1 MLTVT
6 DVNGTSSTPSMCTQ
20 RPRSTHTSR
29 TSAVLP
35 AISNVFVVL
44 FRTKPRV
51 WVMTPSA
58 CSGRITFFRFL
69 FFSKFSM
76 PNTCNQ
82 GLRSRLIPSPQVKT
96 VFLPSALCTLRFDG
110 HPHLA
115 MDVTASAVSAR
126 MSRFCTMSS
135 SVLLPHAALIFSFH
149 RPHLQLPPPQLQAPP
164 RYPLVSVRSVLVV
177 VEGPPRS
184 CDWHFA

>member
-1 MLTVT
+1 M
-6 DVNGTSSTPSMCTQ
+6 NGTSSTPSMCTQ

-126 MSRFCTMSS
+126 MSRFLQHAKNI
-135 SVLLPHAALIFSFH
+135 LLHSNGNSNPTVQQMGMPIE
-149 RPHLQLPPPQLQAPP
+149 
-164 RYPLVSVRSVLVV
+164 
-177 VEGPPRS
+177 VEVQTGFVKRTGL
-184 CDWHFA
+184 HNLEEH